1 MNTYEAMFVMD
12 SGMAADWQL
21 VEGEIK
27 RLTGRAE
34 AELLCCRKW
43 DERRLA
49 YEIGPHKRGCY
60 VLTYL
65 RADPSRIVGLERDVQ
80 LSEHI
85 LRILVLRADHVSEE
99 EIRSHAQ
106 AGDEQAA
113 VMRGREETHEA
124 AEPRQDKPATE
135 KVESTAADAQGDT
148 PEREKPPVADVPA
161 DSQAP
166 EADVAP
172 DSQAPAVP
180 PTTDETPA
188 DEQTRDDPPSAAGD
202 ANSQEPTP
210 LP

>member
-1 MNTYEAMFVMD
+1 LNTYEAMFVMD
-12 SGMAADWQL
+12 SGMVADWPL

-34 AELLCCRKW
+34 AELLCFRKW

-65 RADPSRIVGLERDVQ
+65 RADPSRIAALERDAQ

-85 LRILVLRADHVSEE
+85 LRMLVLRADHVSEE

-106 AGDEQAA
+106 AGAEQGA
-113 VMRGREETHEA
+113 VMRGGEGTDEA
-124 AEPRQDKPATE
+124 ADSRQDKPTAE
-135 KVESTAADAQGDT
+135 EAKSTPADTQGDT
-148 PEREKPPVADVPA
+148 PEREKAPLADVP
-161 DSQAP
+161 
-166 EADVAP
+166 P

-180 PTTDETPA
+180 HTADETPA
-188 DEQTRDDPPSAAGD
+188 GEQTADDPPSD
-202 ANSQEPTP
+202 ANSEEQTQ